1 MDGQAPADNP
11 VKVDPLSKKQL
22 RQRYQDLLVKRA
34 LWESTWVE
42 RADHLAPRRI
52 RRFTAETNDGRRK
65 DQAIINN
72 RPIIAARTLRAQL
85 VTGMSSPSNR
95 WFIGAAAVAEL
106 KEDAAVVDWCFAVE
120 ERIRETLK
128 KSNVYQGLAGIY
140 GDTPVFGTGCI
151 HIEEDLDDDV
161 RAYVQPIGSYVIDAG
176 PTGDIDTVMNE
187 ERLTAKKM
195 VEKFGLENCSS
206 AVQDEYKAGRLGSEF
221 DVVHCILPNPDYT
234 PGALG
239 PAGMPIASRW
249 FELTKASQDD
259 GKFLKEGGYYEMPT
273 LTPRWAVTGCDT
285 WGSDCPGEH
294 AIGDAKMLQRLEKRQ
309 AQAFDKVTNPPMVQ
323 SGDVVGEV
331 DLSPGG
337 ITINPNGQVKVEPIM
352 KVDPSALQRF
362 HERIQEVERHID
374 SAFYADLTLQF
385 QSIEGRMTATEVVA
399 RQQEVMQLLGE
410 AMERF
415 EKELLRPL
423 LRRVFMVLFRS
434 GKLPPIPDAL
444 KGTELKWDFLSSI
457 SQAQKIR
464 STANIERFLSL
475 VGNLKAV
482 APDALDKVDT
492 DQAVDEYASA
502 VAVPPSIVR
511 SDDEVQEIRK
521 GRAAQAQAA
530 QQQAELAAQVE
541 GAKVLSETDTGGD
554 NALTRLLGNAT
565 GTAPST
571 ANPAGS

>member
-1 MDGQAPADNP
+1 MDGAAPSETSI
-11 VKVDPLSKKQL
+11 DPLSKKQL
-22 RQRYQDLLVKRA
+22 INRWQDLLSKRSNG
-34 LWESTWVE
+34 WDTTWRE
-42 RADHLAPRRI
+42 RADYLAPRRI
-52 RRFTAETNDGRRK
+52 RIHTTDTNDGRRK
-65 DQAIINN
+65 DQSIINS
-72 RPIIAARTLRAQL
+72 RPVIAARTLRAQL
-85 VTGMSSPSNR
+85 VTGMSSPANR
-95 WFIGAAAVAEL
+95 WFVGTASDPEL
-106 KEDAAVVDWCFAVE
+106 KEDATVIDFAFAVE
-120 ERIRETLK
+120 EKIREALK
-128 KSNVYQGLAGIY
+128 KSNVYQGLAALY
-140 GDTPVFGTGCI
+140 GDTPIFGTGCI
-151 HIEEDLDDDV
+151 HIEDDLEEDV

-176 PTGDIDTVMNE
+176 PTGEIDTVMNE
-187 ERLTAKKM
+187 ERLTTKKL
-195 VEKFGLENCSS
+195 VEKFGIENCSQK
-206 AVQDEYKAGRLGSEF
+206 VQDEHKAGRYGTEF
-221 DVVHCILPNPDYT
+221 DVVHAILPNPDYV
-234 PGALG
+234 PDAVG
-239 PAGMPIASRW
+239 PAGMQFASRW
-249 FELTKASQDD
+249 FELTNSATDD

-294 AIGDAKMLQRLEKRQ
+294 AIGDVKILQRLERRQ

-337 ITINPNGQVKVEPIM
+337 VTINPNGQVKVEPIV
-352 KVDPSALQRF
+352 KIDPAALQRF
-362 HERIQEVERHID
+362 HEKIQEVERRVD

-423 LRRVFMVLFRS
+423 LHRVFMVLYRA
-434 GKLPPIPDAL
+434 GKLPPIPDVL
-444 KGTELKWDFLSSI
+444 KGRDLKWDFLSSI

-475 VGNLKAV
+475 VGNLKAA
-482 APDALDKVDT
+482 APDVLDKVDL

-502 VAVPPSIVR
+502 VAVPPSLVR
-511 SDDEVQEIRK
+511 SDDEVAEIRK
-521 GRAAQAQAA
+521 GRAAVAQKQAA
-530 QQQAELAAQVE
+530 QQDLAAQVE

-554 NALTRLLGNAT
+554 NALTRMLGNAT
-565 GTAPST
+565 GAAPST